1 MHELLF
7 DCEYFFVKLL
17 YDKLEE
23 EIKQRQKEQEEQNK
37 QQEME
42 YNKYQQ
48 MYNQNMNNNGL
59 NTLSLPPM

>member
-42 YNKYQQ
+42 YNIYDNPS
-48 MYNQNMNNNGL
+48 YY
-59 NTLSLPPM
+59 